1 MSEEIELMRGGG
13 NVFRDLGFADA
24 DTEQMKAELAAEI
37 IRTLNKNKLTNVAAS
52 KLSGVA
58 EADISRIR
66 NADLKRFTIDRMVKV
81 INGLGYNVSVQVSPK
96 SLELV

>member
-1 MSEEIELMRGGG
+1 MSEELELIRGSG
-13 NVFRDLGFADA
+13 NAFRDAGFANA

-37 IRTLNKNKLTNVAAS
+37 IRTLNEQQLTNVAAA

-66 NADLKRFTIDRMVKV
+66 HAELKRFTIDRMVKV
-81 INGLGYNVSVQVSPK
+81 LNGLGYNVSVRVAPK
-96 SLELV
+96 SLEPA